1 MRLFDIDWRATLRE
15 WTINDIQA
23 LISYCEEELQRR
35 YRKLILKEEIC
46 DTEVEF

>member
-35 YRKLILKEEIC
+35 YRKLMSSPEFKEI
-46 DTEVEF
+46 